1 MINFFSSNCPTQGQ
15 WTQTAINYA
24 ENLVS
29 TLKAIQNDP
38 DCKSLS
44 GSLTQLQSLSS
55 VVSRIGQDP
64 DQKLLMSLKKQQEEA
79 LLLLS
84 QTTDPAQTASLTT
97 QLQTLNLKLAEAR
110 GNTLF
115 NGDSN
120 RTAGEAQALSQLVS
134 GTNILLQQAAQ
145 NSTCI
150 EKTPGVLPAIAGL
163 TGSVQA
169 ALMTSGYSMVVAAG
183 ADLLNGVIEGI
194 RKTRIAKKINR
205 MSSAITASAYQC
217 VMESL
222 SNQWCASEDALQV
235 VRLKGRSI
243 VSTTV
248 QTPLEKG
255 IDLLNTDSKMFLD
268 WLETLRAG
276 TDPANQAT
284 ASRQADVL
292 DRDKQVRVAR
302 LTGLGV
308 ISENLPIFK
317 NTAGDEAQW
326 RVEQQVIITIVE
338 SFINSGGQGH
348 SSPLSDVFGANA
360 REQAQWYLIGIPDSQ
375 IPRDP
380 NTGGRKALSS
390 FAWKDIPSI
399 VGDPTFKP
407 SLSFVQGNMLQWVTL
422 AKERVNTEL
431 SLILNLDP
439 LKLMVNAATPGL
451 NHRSPYR
458 SLVVLNEFMKAQT
471 LPGATFGSFKGIY
484 ADTVTRL
491 SVIEE
496 QIKKVL
502 QGQKADGDPF
512 LAAAAITEIYK
523 AAVLDNGTGFLGERI
538 RWAIRLS
545 LNALVTSGQSGI
557 SQQQAAALL
566 ASNDIVKELQ
576 AISPDAD
583 LNLMARDIQ
592 NSQVVLESTL
602 QAFVSEF
609 GKGIRK
615 SLEDYRRQAAQQGQ
629 SNQGTSLQALSEMC
643 LKLLAVP
650 TWPGNVPEE
659 LCWNASL
666 SSVFPEGP
674 SSTVVTSDLI
684 RASFPSRVC
693 SYRDFKRKNRMY
705 QFYRENL
712 LDGSHA
718 SGSEKA
724 PLRLKNLSD

>member
-1 MINFFSSNCPTQGQ
+1 
-15 WTQTAINYA
+15 
-24 ENLVS
+24 
-29 TLKAIQNDP
+29 
-38 DCKSLS
+38 
-44 GSLTQLQSLSS
+44 
-55 VVSRIGQDP
+55 
-64 DQKLLMSLKKQQEEA
+64 
-79 LLLLS
+79 
-84 QTTDPAQTASLTT
+84 
-97 QLQTLNLKLAEAR
+97 
-110 GNTLF
+110 
-115 NGDSN
+115 
-120 RTAGEAQALSQLVS
+120 
-134 GTNILLQQAAQ
+134 
-145 NSTCI
+145 
-150 EKTPGVLPAIAGL
+150 
-163 TGSVQA
+163 
-169 ALMTSGYSMVVAAG
+169 
-183 ADLLNGVIEGI
+183 
-194 RKTRIAKKINR
+194 
-205 MSSAITASAYQC
+205 
-217 VMESL
+217 
-222 SNQWCASEDALQV
+222 
-235 VRLKGRSI
+235 
-243 VSTTV
+243 
-248 QTPLEKG
+248 
-255 IDLLNTDSKMFLD
+255 MFLD

-292 DRDKQVRVAR
+292 DRDKEVRVAR

-338 SFINSGGQGH
+338 SFISGPGH

-390 FAWKDIPSI
+390 FPWKDIPTI

-407 SLSFVQGNMLQWVTL
+407 SLSFVQGNMLQWVGL
-422 AKERVNTEL
+422 ARERVNTEL

-458 SLVVLNEFMKAQT
+458 SLVALNEFMRTQT

-502 QGQKADGDPF
+502 QGQKVDGDPF

-545 LNALVTSGQSGI
+545 LNSLVTSNQSGI
-557 SQQQAAALL
+557 SSQQAAALL
-566 ASNDIVKELQ
+566 ASNDIIKELQ

-609 GKGIRK
+609 GKGIR
-615 SLEDYRRQAAQQGQ
+615 SSIEDYRSRATRQGQ
-629 SNQGTSLQALSEMC
+629 SLQGTSIQALSEMC

-650 TWPGNVPEE
+650 TWPGNIPEE
-659 LCWNASL
+659 LCLNASL

-674 SSTVVTSDLI
+674 SSVVITGELI
-684 RASFPSRVC
+684 SASFPARVC

-712 LDGSHA
+712 LDGSQA

-724 PLRLKNLSD
+724 PLRLKKPTD